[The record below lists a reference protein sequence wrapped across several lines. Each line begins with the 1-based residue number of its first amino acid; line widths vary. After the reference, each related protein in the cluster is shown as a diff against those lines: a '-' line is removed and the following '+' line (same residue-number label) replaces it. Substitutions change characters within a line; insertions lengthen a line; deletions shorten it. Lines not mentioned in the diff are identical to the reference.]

1 MGLGADPDDDENPD
15 VWQLFRHYDKL
26 YFRGVLVD
34 AGFSVEWSH
43 PRMKTISSF
52 GSCSFGESNTITL
65 YEPILKY
72 RTNADLKNALLHLMI
87 HAFLS
92 VMYDAKGIWGHGPAF
107 RGWMYALNTC
117 SIDDRLRPTCGYCI
131 TTTHDFSPEKCGSMQ
146 GFWWKCESCGVTLL
160 RAKKLGPPSDS
171 CCIEN
176 VSQDATCGN
185 MLCNWHNHKLDCGG
199 TYVVTKSP
207 ETPGQQM
214 VPKGTCL
221 NSSRR
226 GFLTEM
232 SEMLRSQGAAQ
243 ESDSD
248 EVQENWTV
256 AKLKAEGKLLS
267 QVGGRN
273 ARSPGSSSSKKA
285 SKSNMP
291 EDFQK
296 AIVLPATPQR
306 KLKPKQEPFSMISC
320 NNAKSLDRCSSKKA
334 EDFQK
339 AIVPSAAP
347 PSKLKRK
354 QASVAS
360 EKHELISLASCN
372 NAKSLRSNTS
382 RKADKW
388 HEPVHVQKSSVQ
400 PSASQ
405 KKPKL
410 EQGLGVSEKYGVFS
424 SGSYNTTKPPGSS
437 TSRKADKRHTPE
449 GVDKSSVLV
458 AAPQKKLKIEP
469 DLVALQQNKT
479 SSIKAGKQLNPE
491 DFQKT
496 FVQPSVSRKKLKLEP
511 DLVALEKHG
520 DAKPLGRSTG
530 NKEGELHKLEGIQK
544 ASVPPA
550 APPRKLKQ
558 DVVASQKNDLS
569 SFVGRSNANV
579 LDNISSKMA
588 HKQLEHVQ
596 PQKPIAWP
604 AAPRSIRKHQ
614 SKTNS
619 LTKEGKQQIPEY
631 SQRTFVQPAVSQ
643 SKLKQSSRAAPERP
657 KTRSKTSN
665 PARKKEYACV
675 SVWANIYESECS
687 SGSAEPL
694 VNKRTER
701 RKRER
706 ERAVQ
711 ITYSRS
717 RKRSASG
724 ISSMKAQPAEE
735 EISSQQTKSP
745 PQSQCL
751 KFILIDP
758 ANKVVTQEPRDQ
770 FKAPAPRKGIY
781 IVSPADQVTTQT
793 PRGRSQPQAQRMDIV
808 TPPADLA
815 MTQTHR
821 DLSVPSRRMDIAA
834 VPPADKVMTRAPAD
848 QSQLPAPCSIATEQ
862 VVPPRSADPLSL
874 TPSNPSSSPDVI
886 DISDDD

>member
-1 MGLGADPDDDENPD
+1 MGLGADPGDDDENPD

-43 PRMKTISSF
+43 PRTKTISSF

-65 YEPILKY
+65 YKPILKY

-92 VMYDAKGIWGHGPAF
+92 VKCDAKGIWGHGPAF
-107 RGWMYALNTC
+107 RDWMYALNTC
-117 SIDDRLRPTCGYCI
+117 SIVDRLRPTCGYCI

-146 GFWWKCESCGVTLL
+146 GFWWKCESCGVPLL

-207 ETPGQQM
+207 ETPGQQL
-214 VPKGTCL
+214 VPKG
-221 NSSRR
+221 RR

-273 ARSPGSSSSKKA
+273 TRSPGSSSSKKA
-285 SKSNMP
+285 IKSNMP

-296 AIVLPATPQR
+296 AIVLPATPHR

-339 AIVPSAAP
+339 AIVPSASP

-372 NAKSLRSNTS
+372 SAKSLRSNTS
-382 RKADKW
+382 RKADNW
-388 HEPVHVQKSSVQ
+388 HEPEQVQKSSVQ

-410 EQGLGVSEKYGVFS
+410 EQDLGVSEKYGVS
-424 SGSYNTTKPPGSS
+424 SPGSYNTTKPPGSS
-437 TSRKADKRHTPE
+437 MSRKAGKRHTPE
-449 GVDKSSVLV
+449 GVEKSSVPV

-479 SSIKAGKQLNPE
+479 SSSIKAGKQLNPE

-496 FVQPSVSRKKLKLEP
+496 FVQPAVYRKKMKLEP

-520 DAKPLGRSTG
+520 DAKPLGCSTG
-530 NKEGELHKLEGIQK
+530 NEEGKLHKLEAIRRT
-544 ASVPPA
+544 SVPPA

-569 SFVGRSNANV
+569 FFVGRSNANV
-579 LDNISSKMA
+579 LDNIYSKMA
-588 HKQLEHVQ
+588 HKQLERVQ
-596 PQKPIAWP
+596 PQKPIVRP
-604 AAPRSIRKHQ
+604 AAPRSILKQQ

-619 LTKEGKQQIPEY
+619 LTKEGKQQIPVY

-706 ERAVQ
+706 ERAVR

-724 ISSMKAQPAEE
+724 ISSIKAQPAEE

-751 KFILIDP
+751 KFILINA
-758 ANKVVTQEPRDQ
+758 ANKVVTQDPRDQ
-770 FKAPAPRKGIY
+770 FNAPAPRKGIV
-781 IVSPADQVTTQT
+781 IVPPADQVTTQT
-793 PRGRSQPQAQRMDIV
+793 ARGRSQPQAQRMDIV
-808 TPPADLA
+808 TPPADLSV
-815 MTQTHR
+815 TQTHG
-821 DLSVPSRRMDIAA
+821 DLSVPSRHMGIAA

-848 QSQLPAPCSIATEQ
+848 QSQLPAPCSIATDQ
-862 VVPPRSADPLSL
+862 VVPPRSAGPLSL

>member
-1 MGLGADPDDDENPD
+1 MGLGADPDDDGENPD

-34 AGFSVEWSH
+34 AGFSVEWSQ

-92 VMYDAKGIWGHGPAF
+92 VKCDAKGIWGHGPAF
-107 RGWMYALNTC
+107 RGWMHALNTC
-117 SIDDRLRPTCGYCI
+117 SIDDRMRPTCGYCI

-185 MLCNWHNHKLDCGG
+185 MLCNWHNHKVDCGG

-214 VPKGTCL
+214 VQKG
-221 NSSRR
+221 RR

-232 SEMLRSQGAAQ
+232 SEMLRSQGATQ

-248 EVQENWTV
+248 EVQENLTV

-296 AIVLPATPQR
+296 PIVLPATPRR
-306 KLKPKQEPFSMISC
+306 K
-320 NNAKSLDRCSSKKA
+320 
-334 EDFQK
+334 
-339 AIVPSAAP
+339 
-347 PSKLKRK
+347 
-354 QASVAS
+354 
-360 EKHELISLASCN
+360 
-372 NAKSLRSNTS
+372 
-382 RKADKW
+382 
-388 HEPVHVQKSSVQ
+388 
-400 PSASQ
+400 
-405 KKPKL
+405 
-410 EQGLGVSEKYGVFS
+410 
-424 SGSYNTTKPPGSS
+424 
-437 TSRKADKRHTPE
+437 
-449 GVDKSSVLV
+449 
-458 AAPQKKLKIEP
+458 
-469 DLVALQQNKT
+469 
-479 SSIKAGKQLNPE
+479 
-491 DFQKT
+491 
-496 FVQPSVSRKKLKLEP
+496 FV
-511 DLVALEKHG
+511 
-520 DAKPLGRSTG
+520 
-530 NKEGELHKLEGIQK
+530 
-544 ASVPPA
+544 
-550 APPRKLKQ
+550 
-558 DVVASQKNDLS
+558 
-569 SFVGRSNANV
+569 
-579 LDNISSKMA
+579 
-588 HKQLEHVQ
+588 
-596 PQKPIAWP
+596 
-604 AAPRSIRKHQ
+604 
-614 SKTNS
+614 
-619 LTKEGKQQIPEY
+619 QQIPEY

-717 RKRSASG
+717 RKRIASG
-724 ISSMKAQPAEE
+724 ISSIKAQPAEE

-751 KFILIDP
+751 KFILINA
-758 ANKVVTQEPRDQ
+758 ANKVVTQDPGDQ
-770 FKAPAPRKGIY
+770 FKAPAPRKGIV
-781 IVSPADQVTTQT
+781 IAPPADQVTTQT
-793 PRGRSQPQAQRMDIV
+793 PKGRSQPQVQRMDIV

-815 MTQTHR
+815 MTQTHG

-848 QSQLPAPCSIATEQ
+848 QSQLPAPCSIANDQ
-862 VVPPRSADPLSL
+862 VVPPRSAGPLSL

>member
-1 MGLGADPDDDENPD
+1 MGLGADPDDDGENPD

-34 AGFSVEWSH
+34 AGFSVEWTQ

-92 VMYDAKGIWGHGPAF
+92 VKCDAKGIWGHGPAF
-107 RGWMYALNTC
+107 RGWMHALNTC

-131 TTTHDFSPEKCGSMQ
+131 TTTHDFSPEKCGNMQ

-185 MLCNWHNHKLDCGG
+185 MLCNWHNHKVDCGG

-214 VPKGTCL
+214 VQKG
-221 NSSRR
+221 RR

-232 SEMLRSQGAAQ
+232 SEMLRSQGATQ

-248 EVQENWTV
+248 EVQENLTV

-273 ARSPGSSSSKKA
+273 ARSPGSSSLKKA
-285 SKSNMP
+285 SKSNML

-296 AIVLPATPQR
+296 AIVLPATPRR
-306 KLKPKQEPFSMISC
+306 KLKLKQEHFSMISV
-320 NNAKSLDRCSSKKA
+320 NNAKSQDRCSSKKA

-339 AIVPSAAP
+339 AIVPSASP

-372 NAKSLRSNTS
+372 SAKSLRSNTS

-388 HEPVHVQKSSVQ
+388 HEPEQVQKSSVQ

-405 KKPKL
+405 KQTKL
-410 EQGLGVSEKYGVFS
+410 EQDLGVSEKYGVS
-424 SGSYNTTKPPGSS
+424 SPGSYNTTKPPGSS
-437 TSRKADKRHTPE
+437 MSRKAGKRHTPE
-449 GVDKSSVLV
+449 GVEKSSIPV
-458 AAPQKKLKIEP
+458 AAPKKKLKIEP
-469 DLVALQQNKT
+469 DLAMQQNKT
-479 SSIKAGKQLNPE
+479 SSSIKAGKQLNPE

-496 FVQPSVSRKKLKLEP
+496 FVQPVVYRKKLKLEP
-511 DLVALEKHG
+511 DLVALDKNG
-520 DAKPLGRSTG
+520 DAKPLGCSTG
-530 NKEGELHKLEGIQK
+530 NKEIELHKLEVIRK

-550 APPRKLKQ
+550 APPRKLKH
-558 DVVASQKNDLS
+558 DVVASQKSYLS

-588 HKQLEHVQ
+588 HKQLELVQ
-596 PQKPIAWP
+596 PQKPITRP
-604 AAPRSIRKHQ
+604 AAPRSILKQQ
-614 SKTNS
+614 SKTNT

-657 KTRSKTSN
+657 KTRSKTIN
-665 PARKKEYACV
+665 PSKKKEYACV

-724 ISSMKAQPAEE
+724 ISSIKAQPAEE

-745 PQSQCL
+745 SQSQCL
-751 KFILIDP
+751 KFILINA
-758 ANKVVTQEPRDQ
+758 ANKVVTQDPRDQ
-770 FKAPAPRKGIY
+770 SKAPAPRKGIV
-781 IVSPADQVTTQT
+781 IVPPADQVTTQT
-793 PRGRSQPQAQRMDIV
+793 ARGRSQPQAPRMDIV

-815 MTQTHR
+815 MTQTHG

-834 VPPADKVMTRAPAD
+834 APLAEKVMTRAPAD
-848 QSQLPAPCSIATEQ
+848 LSQLPALCSIATNQ
-862 VVPPRSADPLSL
+862 VVPPHSADPLSL

>member
-1 MGLGADPDDDENPD
+1 
-15 VWQLFRHYDKL
+15 
-26 YFRGVLVD
+26 
-34 AGFSVEWSH
+34 
-43 PRMKTISSF
+43 
-52 GSCSFGESNTITL
+52 
-65 YEPILKY
+65 
-72 RTNADLKNALLHLMI
+72 
-87 HAFLS
+87 
-92 VMYDAKGIWGHGPAF
+92 
-107 RGWMYALNTC
+107 
-117 SIDDRLRPTCGYCI
+117 
-131 TTTHDFSPEKCGSMQ
+131 
-146 GFWWKCESCGVTLL
+146 
-160 RAKKLGPPSDS
+160 
-171 CCIEN
+171 
-176 VSQDATCGN
+176 
-185 MLCNWHNHKLDCGG
+185 
-199 TYVVTKSP
+199 
-207 ETPGQQM
+207 
-214 VPKGTCL
+214 
-221 NSSRR
+221 
-226 GFLTEM
+226 M
-232 SEMLRSQGAAQ
+232 SEMLRSQGATQ

-248 EVQENWTV
+248 EVQENLTV

-296 AIVLPATPQR
+296 PIVLPATPRR
-306 KLKPKQEPFSMISC
+306 KLKPNQEHFSMISV
-320 NNAKSLDRCSSKKA
+320 NNAKSQDRCSSKKA

-339 AIVPSAAP
+339 EIVPSASP

-360 EKHELISLASCN
+360 EKHELISLVSCN
-372 NAKSLRSNTS
+372 SAKSLRSNTS
-382 RKADKW
+382 RKAGKW
-388 HEPVHVQKSSVQ
+388 HEPEQVQKSSVQ

-410 EQGLGVSEKYGVFS
+410 EQDLGVSKKYGVS
-424 SGSYNTTKPPGSS
+424 SPGSYNTTKPPGSS
-437 TSRKADKRHTPE
+437 MSRKAGKRHTPE
-449 GVDKSSVLV
+449 GVEKSSVPV
-458 AAPQKKLKIEP
+458 AAPKKKLKIEP
-469 DLVALQQNKT
+469 DFAMQQNKT
-479 SSIKAGKQLNPE
+479 SSSIKAGKQLNPE

-496 FVQPSVSRKKLKLEP
+496 FVQPVVYRKKLKLEP

-520 DAKPLGRSTG
+520 DAKPLGCSTG
-530 NKEGELHKLEGIQK
+530 NKGELHKLEVIQK

-558 DVVASQKNDLS
+558 DVVASQKNYLS

-596 PQKPIAWP
+596 PHKPIARP
-604 AAPRSIRKHQ
+604 AAPRSILKQQ
-614 SKTNS
+614 SKTNT

-717 RKRSASG
+717 RKRIASG
-724 ISSMKAQPAEE
+724 ISSIKAQPAEE

-751 KFILIDP
+751 KFILINA
-758 ANKVVTQEPRDQ
+758 ANKVVTQDPGDQ
-770 FKAPAPRKGIY
+770 FKAPAPRKGIV
-781 IVSPADQVTTQT
+781 IAPPADQVTTQT
-793 PRGRSQPQAQRMDIV
+793 PKGRSQPQVQRMDIV

-815 MTQTHR
+815 MTQTHG

-848 QSQLPAPCSIATEQ
+848 QSQLPAPCSIANDQ
-862 VVPPRSADPLSL
+862 VVPPRSAGPLSL